1 MTSAENYVLLREL
14 WAHWPGVQRRGWLLE
29 SAGLGSSASSVLLPC
44 LMVGKHLLIS
54 GPPYPS
60 ESYGGIS
67 TQSPYSFGGAGGLTV
82 PRSPRAGMSP

>member
-1 MTSAENYVLLREL
+1 MSAENRALLREL

-29 SAGLGSSASSVLLPC
+29 SAGLGSRASSVLLPC
-44 LMVGKHLLIS
+44 LMVGKHLFIS

-60 ESYGGIS
+60 ESSGGMS
-67 TQSPYSFGGAGGLTV
+67 TQSPYSFGGAGELTV